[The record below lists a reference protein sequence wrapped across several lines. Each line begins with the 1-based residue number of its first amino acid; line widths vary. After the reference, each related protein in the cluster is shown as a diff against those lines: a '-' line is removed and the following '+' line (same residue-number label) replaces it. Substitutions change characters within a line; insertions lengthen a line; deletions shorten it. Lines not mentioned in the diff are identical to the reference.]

1 MNADGVGATRRVLVT
16 AGASGLGLEIARA
29 FVRAGDAVAVCDVS
43 EHELGRLLAREER
56 IHGFHCDVANRD
68 SCVGLVQQTIE
79 RLGGLDVLVNNAGIA
94 GPTGALD
101 EIQPAEWDRTVAVN
115 LTGTFNVTRAAIPW
129 LKQHSASAIVN
140 IGSTAGRLGF
150 PGRGPYAATKWAI
163 VGLTKTLAIDLGP
176 WGVRVNAVLPGA
188 LDGDRIRHVIAEKA
202 KLRGLPQEEVLRAIL
217 AGMSIKRLVP
227 PQEVAALV
235 EFLCSPGTSTL
246 SGQAISID
254 GDAQTMV

>member
-1 MNADGVGATRRVLVT
+1 MT

-29 FVRAGDAVAVCDVS
+29 FVRAGDAVAVCDMD
-43 EHELGRLLAREER
+43 EAALKRLPTGAEA
-56 IHGFHCDVANRD
+56 IHGIRCDVSDREA
-68 SCVGLVQQTIE
+68 CTELIQHTVGL
-79 RLGGLDVLVNNAGIA
+79 LGGIDVLVNNAGVA

-101 EIQPAEWDRTVAVN
+101 EIDPAAWDRTIAVN

-129 LKQHSASAIVN
+129 LKVGQASAIVN

-150 PGRGPYAATKWAI
+150 PNRSPYAATKWAI

-188 LDGDRIRHVIAEKA
+188 VDGDRIRQVITDKA
-202 KLRGLPQEEVLRAIL
+202 QLRGVAYEDVLREVL

-235 EFLCSPGTSTL
+235 AFLASPHASTL
-246 SGQAISID
+246 SGQAVSID
-254 GDAQTMV
+254 GDTQTMA